1 MSHKAASGLVTS
13 GARVV
18 CGIAVAGAISL
29 VLQVTPTAQRGAPA
43 ASSASSP
50 AKSVEVVERTILDL
64 QAEMTAG
71 RTTARE
77 IAAAHLA
84 RITAYDKQGP
94 AINAL
99 IALNPRALEDADA
112 LDRERRERGP
122 RGPLHGIPLVIKD
135 NYETADMPTTGGSVA
150 LAGFRPGRD
159 AVQVAKLRAAGAVIL
174 GKTNLHELAAG
185 IITISSLGG
194 QTRNPY
200 DLARTPGGS
209 SGGTA
214 AAVAASFAMGGMA
227 SDTCGSIRIPAANNN
242 LFGLRG
248 TLGLSSRTGIIPL
261 SHTQDIGGPLARTV
275 TDLALLLDATVGDD
289 PADAIT
295 AGGRDRRPKSF
306 RDGLSAGALKGTRI
320 GVLKNLF
327 GAAPEDAEVSG
338 IVRKALDEM
347 KAQGAEIVDVTIP
360 GLDEVVDRSSLIN
373 LEFKTDLMRYLA
385 QFPNAPVKSL
395 QDILDRG
402 DFHAALEATFKLR
415 NAAVPDPEEIR
426 QVAGPPPGAGR
437 HGQRRVR
444 RASGRGARL
453 SDSPA
458 PPGGGGG
465 DAAGHHLSAERQH
478 RLPGDG
484 DAGRFHHR
492 WCADR
497 FRDAGAGLERRA
509 AVVAGVRLRA
519 GGAPRRAAPTTPP
532 LVNGAVPGAVSF
544 EATATDPGASLRVRF
559 DYDPVSGRLS
569 YEFPPRTVAA
579 SLHRGAAGAGSPV
592 LHRLIDPASPSM
604 RGMVI
609 LPAYQRT
616 ALVDGEMSVLAQTN
630 ESRVTLP
637 LRVPR

>member
-1 MSHKAASGLVTS
+1 
-13 GARVV
+13 
-18 CGIAVAGAISL
+18 
-29 VLQVTPTAQRGAPA
+29 
-43 ASSASSP
+43 
-50 AKSVEVVERTILDL
+50 
-64 QAEMTAG
+64 MTAG
-71 RTTARE
+71 RTTARD

-94 AINAL
+94 TINAL

-295 AGGRDRRPKSF
+295 AGGRDRRPESF

-347 KAQGAEIVDVTIP
+347 KAQGAEIVEITIP
-360 GLDEVVDRSSLIN
+360 GLDEVVDRV
-373 LEFKTDLMRYLA
+373 EPDQPR
-385 QFPNAPVKSL
+385 V
-395 QDILDRG
+395 QDRPD
-402 DFHAALEATFKLR
+402 ALPG
-415 NAAVPDPEEIR
+415 AVPERAGE
-426 QVAGPPPGAGR
+426 VAAGHPGP
-437 HGQRRVR
+437 RRFSC
-444 RASGRGARL
+444 RARGHVQAAERRGARSARRFVRCRPAARRWPPWSTPRSTSIGSRRSPIRL
-453 SDSPA
+453 SAAARWWWRRRSGA
-458 PPGGGGG
+458 PP
-465 DAAGHHLSAERQH
+465 
-478 RLPGDG
+478 
-484 DAGRFHHR
+484 
-492 WCADR
+492 
-497 FRDAGAGLERRA
+497 
-509 AVVAGVRLRA
+509 
-519 GGAPRRAAPTTPP
+519 
-532 LVNGAVPGAVSF
+532 VS
-544 EATATDPGASLRVRF
+544 
-559 DYDPVSGRLS
+559 
-569 YEFPPRTVAA
+569 
-579 SLHRGAAGAGSPV
+579 
-592 LHRLIDPASPSM
+592 
-604 RGMVI
+604 
-609 LPAYQRT
+609 
-616 ALVDGEMSVLAQTN
+616 
-630 ESRVTLP
+630 
-637 LRVPR
+637 

>member
-1 MSHKAASGLVTS
+1 MLRRAASGPVS
-13 GARVV
+13 AGARVA
-18 CGIAVAGAISL
+18 CGIAVAGALIAAGRMVPS
-29 VLQVTPTAQRGAPA
+29 AQRATPATTAPA
-43 ASSASSP
+43 GG
-50 AKSVEVVERTILDL
+50 VDVVERTIPEL

-71 RTTARE
+71 RTTARA

-84 RITAYDKQGP
+84 RIAAYDKQGP
-94 AINAL
+94 AINAM

-112 LDRERRERGP
+112 LDRERRDRGP

-135 NYETADMPTTGGSVA
+135 NYETADMPTTGGSMA

-214 AAVAASFAMGGMA
+214 AAVAANFAMGGMA

-295 AGGRDRRPKSF
+295 ATGRDRRPASF
-306 RDGLSAGALKGTRI
+306 RQALSANALKGARI

-347 KAQGAEIVDVTIP
+347 KAQGAEIVEITIP
-360 GLDEVVDRSSLIN
+360 GLDEVVERASLIN
-373 LEFKTDLMRYLA
+373 LEFKTDLINYLA
-385 QFPNAPVKSL
+385 QFPGAPVKSL

-402 DFHAALEATFKLR
+402 AFHAALEATFKLR
-415 NAAVPDPEEIR
+415 NAAVADPEEIR
-426 QVAGPPPGAGR
+426 QVQARRQALAAMVTAAFDEHRVEALAYPTLRRRPVVVEEPQRGTTCQLSASTGFPAMAMPAGFTTDGVPIGLEILGPAW
-437 HGQRRVR
+437 
-444 RASGRGARL
+444 SDARL
-453 SDSPA
+453 VSLA
-458 PPGGGGG
+458 Y
-465 DAAGHHLSAERQH
+465 AYEQATR
-478 RLPGDG
+478 
-484 DAGRFHHR
+484 
-492 WCADR
+492 
-497 FRDAGAGLERRA
+497 
-509 AVVAGVRLRA
+509 
-519 GGAPRRAAPTTPP
+519 PRRAAPTTPP
-532 LVNGAVPGAVSF
+532 LVNGAVPGSVSF
-544 EATATDPGASLRVRF
+544 EAAAAEPGSALRVRF

-569 YEFPPRTVAA
+569 YEFPRGTLSA
-579 SLHRGAAGAGSPV
+579 SLHRGAPGAGSPV
-592 LHRLIDPASPSM
+592 LHRLLDPASPAT
-604 RGMVI
+604 RGAIV

-616 ALVDGEMSVLAQTN
+616 ALLDGALSVMALTGEA
-630 ESRVTLP
+630 RVTLP
-637 LRVPR
+637 LRIPR

>member
-1 MSHKAASGLVTS
+1 MSRKAASGLVS
-13 GARVV
+13 CRRAGRLRDCRRRCHGDGRPGGA
-18 CGIAVAGAISL
+18 AGAAGR
-29 VLQVTPTAQRGAPA
+29 VRRGAGAAPA
-43 ASSASSP
+43 R
-50 AKSVEVVERTILDL
+50 SVEVVERTILDL

-71 RTTARE
+71 RTTARD

-84 RITAYDKQGP
+84 RIAAYDKQGP

-295 AGGRDRRPKSF
+295 ATGRDRRPKSF
-306 RDGLSAGALKGTRI
+306 RDGAVGRRAEGRAHRRAEEPVRRRAGRRRGVGHRAEGARRDEGAGRGDRRDHHPRPRRGRGPVEPDQSRVQDRPDALPGAVPERAGEVAAGHPGPRRLSRRARGHVQAAERGGRRPRGDSAG
-320 GVLKNLF
+320 
-327 GAAPEDAEVSG
+327 
-338 IVRKALDEM
+338 
-347 KAQGAEIVDVTIP
+347 
-360 GLDEVVDRSSLIN
+360 
-373 LEFKTDLMRYLA
+373 
-385 QFPNAPVKSL
+385 
-395 QDILDRG
+395 
-402 DFHAALEATFKLR
+402 
-415 NAAVPDPEEIR
+415 
-426 QVAGPPPGAGR
+426 AGPPPGAGGD
-437 HGQRRVR
+437 GQRRAR
-444 RASGRGARL
+444 RAPRRGARL
-453 SDSPA
+453 SDPPPPA
-458 PPGGGGG
+458 GGGGG
-465 DAAGHHLSAERQH
+465 AAAGHHLSAERQH
-478 RLPGDG
+478 RLPRDG
-484 DAGRFHHR
+484 DAGRVHHR
-492 WCADR
+492 WRADR
-497 FRDAGAGLERRA
+497 LRAAGAGLE
-509 AVVAGVRLRA
+509 
-519 GGAPRRAAPTTPP
+519 
-532 LVNGAVPGAVSF
+532 
-544 EATATDPGASLRVRF
+544 
-559 DYDPVSGRLS
+559 
-569 YEFPPRTVAA
+569 
-579 SLHRGAAGAGSPV
+579 
-592 LHRLIDPASPSM
+592 
-604 RGMVI
+604 
-609 LPAYQRT
+609 
-616 ALVDGEMSVLAQTN
+616 
-630 ESRVTLP
+630 
-637 LRVPR
+637 

>member
-1 MSHKAASGLVTS
+1 MLRRAASGPVS
-13 GARVV
+13 AGARVA
-18 CGIAVAGAISL
+18 CGIAVAGALIAAGRMVPS
-29 VLQVTPTAQRGAPA
+29 AQRATPATTAPA
-43 ASSASSP
+43 GG
-50 AKSVEVVERTILDL
+50 VDVVERTIPEL

-71 RTTARE
+71 RTTARA
-77 IAAAHLA
+77 IAGAHLA
-84 RITAYDKQGP
+84 RIAAYDKQGP
-94 AINAL
+94 AINAM

-112 LDRERRERGP
+112 LDRERRDRGP

-135 NYETADMPTTGGSVA
+135 NYETADMPTTGGSMA

-295 AGGRDRRPKSF
+295 ATGRDRRPASF
-306 RDGLSAGALKGTRI
+306 REALSANALKGARI

-347 KAQGAEIVDVTIP
+347 KAQGAEIVEITIP
-360 GLDEVVDRSSLIN
+360 GLDEVVERASLIN
-373 LEFKTDLMRYLA
+373 LEFKTDLINYLA
-385 QFPNAPVKSL
+385 QFPGAPVKSL

-402 DFHAALEATFKLR
+402 AFHAALEATFKLR
-415 NAAVPDPEEIR
+415 NAAVADPEEIR
-426 QVAGPPPGAGR
+426 QVQARRQALAAMVTAAFDEHRVEALAYPTLRRRPVVVEEPQRGTTCQLSASTGFPAMAMPAGFTTDGVPIGLEILGPAW
-437 HGQRRVR
+437 
-444 RASGRGARL
+444 SDARL
-453 SDSPA
+453 VSLA
-458 PPGGGGG
+458 Y
-465 DAAGHHLSAERQH
+465 AYEQATR
-478 RLPGDG
+478 
-484 DAGRFHHR
+484 
-492 WCADR
+492 
-497 FRDAGAGLERRA
+497 
-509 AVVAGVRLRA
+509 
-519 GGAPRRAAPTTPP
+519 PRRAAPTTPP
-532 LVNGAVPGAVSF
+532 LVNGAVPGSVSF
-544 EATATDPGASLRVRF
+544 EAAAAEPGSALRARF

-569 YEFPPRTVAA
+569 YEFPPGTLSA
-579 SLHRGAAGAGSPV
+579 SLHRGAPGAGSPV
-592 LHRLIDPASPSM
+592 LHRLIDPASPAT
-604 RGMVI
+604 RGAIV
-609 LPAYQRT
+609 LPAYQRP
-616 ALVDGEMSVLAQTN
+616 ALLEGALSVMALTGEA
-630 ESRVTLP
+630 RVTLP